1 MRRSCACSFT
11 ISISWGYLSER
22 FSDIKWH
29 QNSLS
34 VVTLVNFANDLSQF
48 TVTLIYTM
56 FVSLFV
62 PMKWKVCLF
71 YVKMKYILSLLSEWI
86 LRCLGNKSRVEKSF
100 TTDDVETTYEELNN
114 TGRYIATV
122 SWTPFDSKW
131 NTSIFHGIEINLES
145 LFRYKRELN
154 INSSTL

>member
-1 MRRSCACSFT
+1 MV
-11 ISISWGYLSER
+11 
-22 FSDIKWH
+22 H
-29 QNSLS
+29 
-34 VVTLVNFANDLSQF
+34 SQ
-48 TVTLIYTM
+48 
-56 FVSLFV
+56 
-62 PMKWKVCLF
+62 
-71 YVKMKYILSLLSEWI
+71 EWI

-145 LFRYKRELN
+145 LFRYKREFN

>member
-48 TVTLIYTM
+48 TVTLIFTM

-145 LFRYKRELN
+145 LFRYKREFN

>member
-48 TVTLIYTM
+48 TVTLIFTM

-71 YVKMKYILSLLSEWI
+71 YVKMKYISSLLSEWI

-145 LFRYKRELN
+145 LFRYKREFN

>member
-1 MRRSCACSFT
+1 MRRSCACSFK

-48 TVTLIYTM
+48 TVTLIFTM

-100 TTDDVETTYEELNN
+100 TTDDVETTYGELNN
-114 TGRYIATV
+114 TGRYIATI
-122 SWTPFDSKW
+122 SWTPFDGKW

-145 LFRYKRELN
+145 LFRYKREFN

>member
-1 MRRSCACSFT
+1 MRRSCACSFK
-11 ISISWGYLSER
+11 ISISWSYLSER

-145 LFRYKRELN
+145 LFRYKREFN

>member
-48 TVTLIYTM
+48 TVTLIFTM